1 MNFLEIK
8 NNKKFKKNYRIFFD
22 FINFNISDSIFK
34 LFGFNFFLDFL
45 KINQSKSF
53 YIERNKRIIGYISYI
68 DSFSEKKLKN
78 LIIKFII
85 RKPFFLL
92 LIVLRNLNFFFKF
105 HKPPTNYLQLLHLII
120 NLNDCENNFL
130 RKKIHLKI
138 DSLNK
143 KVCKLNKFKGI
154 YAMYH
159 RKNNRAANYYKK
171 NNYILYNKNFFFYFV
186 KKEIR

>member
-1 MNFLEIK
+1 MNFIEIK
-8 NNKKFKKNYRIFFD
+8 NSKKFKKNYSIFFD
-22 FINFNISDSIFK
+22 FINFNIQDSIFK

-45 KINQSKSF
+45 KINYSKSF
-53 YIERNKRIIGYISYI
+53 YIERNKRIIAYISYI
-68 DSFSEKKLKN
+68 DSFSERKLKN
-78 LIIKFII
+78 LIIKFIN

-92 LIVLRNLNFFFKF
+92 LIVLRNSNFFFKF
-105 HKPPTNYLQLLHLII
+105 HKPPTNYLQLMHLII
-120 NLNDCENNFL
+120 NLNNYENNFL
-130 RKKIHLKI
+130 RKKIYLKI

-143 KVCKLNKFKGI
+143 KICKLNKFKGI